1 MIAIAIWV
9 ICSFVI
15 GLLAHALGRFG
26 VGWVMF
32 SMMFSPSL
40 ALLLIAILDK
50 KTPKPRMA
58 QARTGGA
65 AAVA

>member
-15 GLLAHALGRFG
+15 GLLAHALGRFSA
-26 VGWVMF
+26 GWVMF

-50 KTPKPRMA
+50 KTPRPRRA
-58 QARTGGA
+58 QALATAG
-65 AAVA
+65 